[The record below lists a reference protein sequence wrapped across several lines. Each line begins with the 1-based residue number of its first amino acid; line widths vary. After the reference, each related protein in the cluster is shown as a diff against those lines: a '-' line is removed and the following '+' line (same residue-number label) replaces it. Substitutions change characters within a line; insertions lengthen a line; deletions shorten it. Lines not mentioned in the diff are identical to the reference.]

1 MEKVKAKKIRRNQDN
16 KVLWVLLGILV
27 VCFLAIGI
35 LFYRYF
41 YAGTSS
47 SKYGERLDGIDNY
60 QLSKTLED
68 DVKKLYSS
76 ESSVDKATV
85 TVEGKIIYIT
95 IDFKDS
101 LKVSQAEDL
110 AIKSLETIGEKN
122 LTFYD
127 VQYILNYTGTEENKN
142 YPVFGSKSAK
152 SLKVVW

>member
-1 MEKVKAKKIRRNQDN
+1 MGKVRRNQDN

-27 VCFLAIGI
+27 VCFIAIGI

-47 SKYGERLDGIDNY
+47 SKYGERLDGIENY
-60 QLSKTLED
+60 PLGDKFEENIKE
-68 DVKKLYSS
+68 VYKGN
-76 ESSVDKATV
+76 SSVGDVTV

-95 IDFKDS
+95 IDFKES
-101 LKVSQAEDL
+101 VKVATAKDL
-110 AIKSLETIGEKN
+110 AIKSLDTIGEKN

-127 VQYILNYTGTEENKN
+127 VLYLLTYSGTEENKN
-142 YPVFGSKSAK
+142 FPVFGSKSAK

>member
-1 MEKVKAKKIRRNQDN
+1 MGKVRRNQDN

-47 SKYGERLDGIDNY
+47 SKYGERLDGIESYPLGDKFEEN
-60 QLSKTLED
+60 
-68 DVKKLYSS
+68 VKKVYEGNSS
-76 ESSVDKATV
+76 IGDVTV

-95 IDFKDS
+95 IDFKES
-101 LKVSQAEDL
+101 VKVSTAQDL
-110 AIKSLETIGEKN
+110 AIKSLDTIGEKN

-127 VQYILNYTGTEENKN
+127 VQYILTYSGPEENKN
-142 YPVFGSKSAK
+142 FPVFGSKSAK